1 MNEQLL
7 SVIVPVYNSE
17 RYLTHCVESLLD
29 QTYQVMEILL
39 IDDGSADGSRKI
51 CDGYAEKYN
60 NIFIF
65 HQKNAGANA
74 ARKKGIEHAKG
85 SYIAFVDS
93 DDWVVPNFFEVLM
106 LAAEKENADMVTTN
120 VTVDTE
126 SGSMISRSAVVN
138 GSYTQEEIEKYIFPC
153 MVYDDIERKP
163 GIFAYLCAKVL
174 KREPL
179 LDSITDLD
187 THLAYGEDGAIVFPF
202 LAGISKLVVT
212 DYPGYHYVQHDAS
225 VTHRLDPDM
234 FRNVSYLEKYLKT
247 KFQKMGKY
255 ALVETQIHY
264 FIRDLLFRIIEA
276 DYEVNCGRILCVP
289 PYEIIPRS
297 SKLVIYGAGKAGKE
311 FVRLFLQSH
320 YAEVTAWV
328 DQNFGRE
335 LYSYQIENPES
346 IKEKEYDYV
355 LIALTDE
362 KKAYEVKEYLHSIG
376 IEDKKILWKEI
387 NWG

>member
-17 RYLTHCVESLLD
+17 RYLARCVDSLLD

-39 IDDGSADGSRKI
+39 INDGSADGSGKI
-51 CDGYAEKYN
+51 CDSYAEKYN
-60 NIFIF
+60 NIFAF
-65 HQKNAGANA
+65 HQKNTGANA

-93 DDWVVPNFFEVLM
+93 DDWIAPDFFEVLM

-126 SGSMISRSAVVN
+126 SGSMVSSSAVAN
-138 GSYTQEEIEKYIFPC
+138 GSYTQEEIERYIFPR
-153 MVYDDIERKP
+153 MVYDDIQRKP
-163 GIFAYLCAKVL
+163 GIFAYLCGKVL

-179 LDSITDLD
+179 LESISGLD
-187 THLAYGEDGAIVFPF
+187 IRLTYGEDGAIVFPL
-202 LAGISKLVVT
+202 LARISKLAVT
-212 DYPGYHYVQHDAS
+212 DYPGYHYVQHGAS
-225 VTHRLDPDM
+225 VTHRLEPDM
-234 FRNVSYLEKYLKT
+234 FRNVYYLEEYLKR
-247 KFQKMGKY
+247 KFEETGKY

-264 FIRDLLFRIIEA
+264 FIRDLLFRIIETNYGV
-276 DYEVNCGRILCVP
+276 DCGRILCVP

-311 FVRLFLQSH
+311 FVRLLLRDH
-320 YAEVTAWV
+320 YAKVTAWV
-328 DQNFGRE
+328 DQNFERE

-346 IKEKEYDYV
+346 IKDKEYDYI

-362 KKAYEVKEYLHSIG
+362 KKVYEVRDYLHSIG